1 MNQTLSIWMLYILF
15 SDKWLYN
22 SNLLCRAKYIS
33 HNKACS
39 LVYSMMD
46 IPQEVKVDGGE
57 LGLNQRPET
66 PEEMRCLDKRGEGEQ
81 HKGLACSHCVKV
93 NVVSNY
99 TTQLTQAY
107 TKLAEALWQ
116 QHKIADTDIQLL
128 HNCPSSTLPSF
139 PPDSKQG
146 RLWPRGERQAS
157 QGLPVV
163 IKLPPIWWPHQQAHR
178 KHLSL
183 R

>member
-1 MNQTLSIWMLYILF
+1 MFIGLF
-15 SDKWLYN
+15 
-22 SNLLCRAKYIS
+22 
-33 HNKACS
+33 H
-39 LVYSMMD
+39 
-46 IPQEVKVDGGE
+46 DGHTPRS
-57 LGLNQRPET
+57 QSRWRRTWPESET
-66 PEEMRCLDKRGEGEQ
+66 RDPRRNEMPRQRGEREQ

-116 QHKIADTDIQLL
+116 QHKIADTEIQLL

-139 PPDSKQG
+139 PLDSKQG
-146 RLWPRGERQAS
+146 RLWPRGERRAS

-178 KHLSL
+178 KHLPL